1 MDAMLSGE
9 SVLTSEGGTRVR
21 GSSAGSK
28 YGRLIVRTDFTVYFS
43 RTQLV
48 VEMPLHL
55 TGMGVA
61 LDEKET
67 GGGTGLGVIQGPIF
81 GALEPSA
88 DFKLHHPVQRHREI
102 ESKAKKSGSQSESQA
117 ESLSESSSFRGEKLG
132 TKDSSTVKKENE
144 GGYTQSQTAGL
155 PENQTDGMP
164 VSMSDNSSS
173 SRLPVASRA
182 RRDRRKLGDEETDPM
197 TGVDRGQGMDR
208 GEGRDREEGMDRG
221 QGRDREQGRERGQRR
236 DRDRDRDRERGH
248 GLRKALRNAGVL
260 DFSSDRTD
268 RHSQHNSPP
277 VSDTSYSVRGGERES
292 GDGTERAARRAPRGR
307 QAMEGEYTLIELPV
321 ATAGIMH
328 FRYYSLSL
336 IIIVLLIIVRIYY
349 TSYLIYSY
357 SLLLTFFLMISPIFT
372 DCNVGSFYR

>member
-21 GSSAGSK
+21 GGIAGSK

-81 GALEPSA
+81 GALEQSA
-88 DFKLHHPVQRHREI
+88 DFKLHHPVQKHREI
-102 ESKAKKSGSQSESQA
+102 ESKAKNSGSLSESQS
-117 ESLSESSSFRGEKLG
+117 ESLSESSGIRGEVLG
-132 TKDSSTVKKENE
+132 TKDSYTVKKENE
-144 GGYTQSQTAGL
+144 GGYTESQTAGL

-164 VSMSDNSSS
+164 VSMSNNSSS
-173 SRLPVASRA
+173 SRLPVASKA
-182 RRDRRKLGDEETDPM
+182 RRGRRKLEDEETVPM
-197 TGVDRGQGMDR
+197 TGVDRGQGMGR
-208 GEGRDREEGMDRG
+208 GEGRDREVGMDRR
-221 QGRDREQGRERGQRR
+221 QGRDREQGRERGQR
-236 DRDRDRDRERGH
+236 RDRDRERGH
-248 GLRKALRNAGVL
+248 GLRKALRNAGVV
-260 DFSSDRTD
+260 DFSSDRTE

-292 GDGTERAARRAPRGR
+292 GDGTERAAKRAPRGR

-328 FRYYSLSL
+328 FRYYSLSFD
-336 IIIVLLIIVRIYY
+336 YY
-349 TSYLIYSY
+349 CSSYHCSDYDTYYSIYSY
-357 SLLLTFFLMISPIFT
+357 SLLLPFFLMISPIFT
-372 DCNVGSFYR
+372 DCIVGSFYR